1 VGAGAATL
9 FTLVVVAGF
18 CTLIAMCRTGIQVFW
33 ADGDWVFPAIR
44 RGEAVSVV
52 LLLALCLA
60 LTVLAEAPLRYVTE
74 TAAQLHAP
82 AHYIQAVLP

>member
-1 VGAGAATL
+1 L

-18 CTLIAMCRTGIQVFW
+18 CTLVAMCRTGIQIFW
-33 ADGDWVFPAIR
+33 ADEDWAFPAIR
-44 RGEAVSVV
+44 RGEAVSAV
-52 LLLALCLA
+52 LLLTLCLV
-60 LTVLAEAPLRYVTE
+60 LTVLAEAPLRYVME